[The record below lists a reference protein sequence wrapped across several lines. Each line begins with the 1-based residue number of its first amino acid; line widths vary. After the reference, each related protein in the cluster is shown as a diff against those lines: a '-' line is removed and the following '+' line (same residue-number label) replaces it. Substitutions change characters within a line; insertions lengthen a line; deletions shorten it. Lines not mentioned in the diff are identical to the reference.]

1 MRTPIIAALV
11 LAASVANAAPIYLR
25 CEGTT
30 TAVMQGQRD
39 RVVKDLRS
47 LTVDLS
53 TKTVRLEGEDPMQI
67 EQMGEEVIDFASTDP
82 SSLVRGVLL
91 GSINRISGAVWVNIV
106 TLTDGLHI
114 FEGTCKPAQK
124 SF

>member
-1 MRTPIIAALV
+1 MRAPIIGALV
-11 LAASVANAAPIYLR
+11 LAASVVNAAPIYLR

-30 TAVMQGQRD
+30 TTVMQGQRD

-53 TKTVRLEGEDPMQI
+53 AKTVRLEGEDPMPI
-67 EQMGEEVIDFASTDP
+67 EQMGEGVIDFAPKDP

-91 GSINRISGAVWVNIV
+91 GSINRISGAVFINIV
-106 TLTDGLHI
+106 ALTDGLHI
-114 FEGTCKPAQK
+114 FEGTCKPEQ
-124 SF
+124 